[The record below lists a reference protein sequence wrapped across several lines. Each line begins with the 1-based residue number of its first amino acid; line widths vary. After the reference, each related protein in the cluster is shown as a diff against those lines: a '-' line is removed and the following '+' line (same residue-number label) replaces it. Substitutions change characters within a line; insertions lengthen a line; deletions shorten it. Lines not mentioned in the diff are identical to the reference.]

1 MRFLLSLSLSLTAL
15 VVLVPIASG
24 CSSTSDD
31 SEQTNASEI
40 NQQQQPPVD
49 QGVIVGPEGGG
60 VRDAHGVFSVVIPQ
74 GALAEEARVIVARDP
89 NGVGAQGT
97 PLYRVTINPPEV
109 TLKYPVQLF
118 LDLEKERAGF
128 GETLKDPIDLR
139 LASAA
144 DAESA
149 QPTTPLTKVVRK
161 DLKNGQFIGAT
172 KDLGRSFGLIEAKKI
187 DCDGTSCSN
196 CCLVATSR
204 LTCSPACS
212 FDAGELTVDCL
223 KDSDCGGGGLKCC
236 TPNTVRGGGV
246 LRVDDNRIT
255 CKADCGGENLHVC
268 DMSDPN
274 RCSDCAPAVTGCKR
288 GFCGHTSKTPTQ
300 LICPY

>member
-1 MRFLLSLSLSLTAL
+1 MRSLLSLGFPLTAL
-15 VVLVPIASG
+15 VVLISFVG
-24 CSSTSDD
+24 CSTSSDD
-31 SEQTNASEI
+31 SAETNASEI
-40 NQQQQPPVD
+40 HQQPTAD
-49 QGVIVGPEGGG
+49 QGVLVGPEGGG
-60 VRDAHGVFSVVIPQ
+60 IRDGRGVFSVIVPQ
-74 GALAEEARVIVARDP
+74 GALAQEARVFVARDP

-97 PLYRVTINPPEV
+97 PLYRVTIEPADV
-109 TLKYPVQLF
+109 ALKYPVQLS
-118 LDLEKERAGF
+118 LDLDKERVGLGA
-128 GETLKDPIDLR
+128 TLKDPIDLR

-144 DAESA
+144 NAESA
-149 QPTTPLTKVVRK
+149 EPTTPLTKVVRK
-161 DLKNGQFIGAT
+161 DLQSGQFIGST
-172 KDLGRSFGLIEAKKI
+172 RDLGRSFGLIEAKRI

-236 TPNTVRGGGV
+236 TPSTVRGGGV

-268 DMSDPN
+268 DMMDPN

-300 LICPY
+300 LICP